1 MFFFVMYKDLGVNRM
16 TNPFQYLNAINDTK
30 QNIMVDDITENAY
43 NSFIVNRGLSYFK
56 DTVIFANEMNRNH
69 HLDSRL
75 QFDFLINIIRKRK
88 RFSKWIKPDT
98 ASDVEV
104 VKEYYG
110 YSNEKAR
117 QVLTLLTTEQI
128 NELKKKVYKGGRK

>member
-1 MFFFVMYKDLGVNRM
+1 M

-30 QNIMVDDITENAY
+30 QNIMVDDIAEKSY
-43 NSFIVNRGLSYFK
+43 NSFMVNRGLSYFK
-56 DTVIFANEMNRNH
+56 DTVLFANEMNRHH
-69 HLDSRL
+69 HLDNRL

-88 RFSKWIKPDT
+88 RFSKWLKPDT
-98 ASDVEV
+98 LSDVEV

-117 QVLTLLTTEQI
+117 QVLTLLTSEQI
-128 NELKKKVYKGGRK
+128 NDLKKKVYKGGRK

>member
-1 MFFFVMYKDLGVNRM
+1 M
-16 TNPFQYLNAINDTK
+16 NPFDYLNAINDTK
-30 QNIMVDDITENAY
+30 KDIMVDDIAEKGYAP
-43 NSFIVNRGLSYFK
+43 FMVNRGHYYIN
-56 DTVIFANEMNRNH
+56 DTVLFANEMNRYH
-69 HLDSRL
+69 HLDHRL
-75 QFDFLINIIRKRK
+75 QFDFYINIIRKRK
-88 RFSKWIKPDT
+88 RFSKWMKPDT

-117 QVLTLLTTEQI
+117 QALTLLTSEQI

>member
-1 MFFFVMYKDLGVNRM
+1 M
-16 TNPFQYLNAINDTK
+16 NPFDYLNAINDTK
-30 QNIMVDDITENAY
+30 KDIMVDDIAEKGYAP
-43 NSFIVNRGLSYFK
+43 FMVNRGLSYFN
-56 DTVIFANEMNRNH
+56 DTVLFANEMNRYH
-69 HLDSRL
+69 HLDHRL
-75 QFDFLINIIRKRK
+75 QFDFYINIIRKRK
-88 RFSKWIKPDT
+88 RFSKWMKPDT

-117 QVLTLLTTEQI
+117 QALTLLTSDQI

>member
-1 MFFFVMYKDLGVNRM
+1 M

-30 QNIMVDDITENAY
+30 QNIMVDDITEKGY
-43 NSFIVNRGLSYFK
+43 NSFMVNRGLSYFK
-56 DTVIFANEMNRNH
+56 DTVLFANEMNRHH

-98 ASDVEV
+98 LSDVEV

-117 QVLTLLTTEQI
+117 QVLTLLTSEQI
-128 NELKKKVYKGGRK
+128 NDLKKKVYKGGRK

>member
-1 MFFFVMYKDLGVNRM
+1 MT
-16 TNPFQYLNAINDTK
+16 TNPFDYLTAINDTK
-30 QNIMVDDITENAY
+30 KDVMLDDIAEKGYNA
-43 NSFIVNRGLSYFK
+43 FMVNRGLSYFN
-56 DTVIFANEMNRNH
+56 DTVLFANEMNLNA
-69 HLDSRL
+69 HLDNRL
-75 QFDFLINIIRKRK
+75 QFDFLINIVRRRK
-88 RFSKWIKPDT
+88 RFSKWMKPET

-117 QVLTLLTTEQI
+117 QALTLLTSDQI